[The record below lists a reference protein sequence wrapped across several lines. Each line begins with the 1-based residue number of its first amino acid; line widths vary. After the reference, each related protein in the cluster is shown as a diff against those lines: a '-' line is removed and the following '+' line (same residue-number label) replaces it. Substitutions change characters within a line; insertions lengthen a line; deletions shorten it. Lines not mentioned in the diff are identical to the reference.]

1 MPFARCH
8 VFRACRRGFGLIYY
22 RYSRI
27 WRRIKP
33 FSRVYL
39 EITNC
44 CNLACSFCPGTTRR
58 AAFLTVAQF
67 THLAGALRGQTRFLY
82 FHVMG
87 EPLLHPD
94 LLEQLDIA
102 GRMGFRVVLTTNGT
116 LLPKRQREL
125 LAAPALHKVSVSL
138 HSFEANSG
146 VDMEHYLAGCTDF
159 GLAASETGIL
169 IDYRLWNLDGAET
182 RGRNEQNDAILNHLH
197 AAYPGNWTQN
207 TWGWRLCDR
216 TFIHYGE
223 KFDWPSPDAPDHG
236 EAGTCRA
243 LRDQLAVLC
252 DGTVVPCCL
261 DGEGRIPLG
270 NLLAQPLDEILA
282 AEPAR
287 SIAAGFA
294 LQKRLHPLCRR
305 CGYAQRFR

>member
-1 MPFARCH
+1 M
-8 VFRACRRGFGLIYY
+8 
-22 RYSRI
+22 
-27 WRRIKP
+27 P

-94 LLEQLDIA
+94 LPELLDVA

-125 LAAPALHKVSVSL
+125 LAAQALHKVSVSL

-146 VDMEHYLAGCTDF
+146 VDMEHYLAGCRDF
-159 GLAASETGIL
+159 GLAASEAGIL

-182 RGRNEQNDAILNHLH
+182 RGRNEQNNAILNHLH

-207 TWGWRLCDR
+207 TWGWRLRDR

-223 KFDWPSPDAPDHG
+223 KFDWPSPDASDHG

-270 NLLAQPLDEILA
+270 NLLTQPLDEILA

-287 SIAAGFA
+287 SIADGFA
-294 LQKRLHPLCRR
+294 RQKRIHPLCRR
-305 CGYAQRFR
+305 CGYSERFHKKPQSSSR

>member
-1 MPFARCH
+1 M
-8 VFRACRRGFGLIYY
+8 
-22 RYSRI
+22 
-27 WRRIKP
+27 P

-39 EITNC
+39 EITDC
-44 CNLACSFCPGTTRR
+44 CNLACSFCPGTKRR

-94 LLEQLDIA
+94 LPELLDVA

-116 LLPKRQREL
+116 LLPKRQSAL

-146 VDMEHYLAGCTDF
+146 VDMCSYLAGCTDF
-159 GLAASETGIL
+159 GLAAAETGIL
-169 IDYRLWNLDGAET
+169 IDYRLWNLDGAQT
-182 RGRNEQNDAILNHLH
+182 RGRNAQNDAILTHLR
-197 AAYPGNWTQN
+197 AAYPGDWTQN
-207 TWGWRLCDR
+207 TWGWRLRDR

-270 NLLAQPLDEILA
+270 NLLTQPLDEILA

-287 SIAAGFA
+287 SIADGFA
-294 LQKRLHPLCRR
+294 RQKRIHPLCRR
-305 CGYAQRFR
+305 CGYSERFHKKPQSSSR

>member
-1 MPFARCH
+1 M
-8 VFRACRRGFGLIYY
+8 
-22 RYSRI
+22 
-27 WRRIKP
+27 P

-94 LLEQLDIA
+94 LPELLDIA

-125 LAAPALHKVSVSL
+125 LAAQALHKVSVSL

-159 GLAASETGIL
+159 GLAASEAGIL

-197 AAYPGNWTQN
+197 AVYPGNWTQN

>member
-1 MPFARCH
+1 M
-8 VFRACRRGFGLIYY
+8 
-22 RYSRI
+22 
-27 WRRIKP
+27 P

-67 THLAGALRGQTRFLY
+67 THLAAALRGQTRFLY

-94 LLEQLDIA
+94 LPELLDIA

-125 LAAPALHKVSVSL
+125 LAAQALHKVSVSL

-159 GLAASETGIL
+159 GLAASEAGIL

-207 TWGWRLCDR
+207 TWGWRLRDR

-270 NLLAQPLDEILA
+270 NLLTQPLDEILA
-282 AEPAR
+282 AKPAR
-287 SIAAGFA
+287 SIADGFA
-294 LQKRLHPLCRR
+294 RQKRIHPLCRR
-305 CGYAQRFR
+305 CGYSERFHKKPQSSSR

>member
-1 MPFARCH
+1 M
-8 VFRACRRGFGLIYY
+8 
-22 RYSRI
+22 
-27 WRRIKP
+27 P

-44 CNLACSFCPGTTRR
+44 CNLACSFCPGTKRR
-58 AAFLTVAQF
+58 AAFLTVEQF
-67 THLAGALRGQTRFLY
+67 TRLAGALRGQTRFLY

-87 EPLLHPD
+87 EPLLHPE
-94 LLEQLDIA
+94 LPELLDIA
-102 GRMGFRVVLTTNGT
+102 GGMGFRVVLTTNGT
-116 LLPKRQREL
+116 LLPKRQEVL

-146 VDMEHYLAGCTDF
+146 VDMAAYLAGCTGF
-159 GLAASETGIL
+159 GLAAAEAGIL
-169 IDYRLWNLDGAET
+169 IDYRLWNLDGAQT
-182 RGRNEQNDAILNHLH
+182 RGQNAQNDVILTHLH
-197 AAYPGNWTQN
+197 AAYPGDWTRN
-207 TWGWRLCDR
+207 TWGWRLRDR

-270 NLLAQPLDEILA
+270 NLLTQELDEILSA
-282 AEPAR
+282 GPAR
-287 SIAAGFA
+287 SLAEGFA
-294 LQKRLHPLCRR
+294 RQRRVHPLCRR
-305 CGYAQRFR
+305 CGYSERFNKKPQSSSR

>member
-1 MPFARCH
+1 M
-8 VFRACRRGFGLIYY
+8 
-22 RYSRI
+22 
-27 WRRIKP
+27 P

-94 LLEQLDIA
+94 LPELLDIA

-125 LAAPALHKVSVSL
+125 LAAQALHKVSVSL

-159 GLAASETGIL
+159 GLAASEAGIL

-223 KFDWPSPDAPDHG
+223 KLHWPSPDAPDHG

-243 LRDQLAVLC
+243 LRDQLQPGEYGLFL
-252 DGTVVPCCL
+252 GTAHPAKFKESV
-261 DGEGRIPLG
+261 E
-270 NLLAQPLDEILA
+270 EILQETLPLPKELADRADLPLLSHNLPADFA
-282 AEPAR
+282 ALR
-287 SIAAGFA
+287 KLMMG
-294 LQKRLHPLCRR
+294 
-305 CGYAQRFR
+305 

>member
-1 MPFARCH
+1 M
-8 VFRACRRGFGLIYY
+8 
-22 RYSRI
+22 
-27 WRRIKP
+27 P

-94 LLEQLDIA
+94 LPELLDVA

-125 LAAPALHKVSVSL
+125 LAAQALHKVSVSL

-159 GLAASETGIL
+159 GLAASEAGIL

-207 TWGWRLCDR
+207 TWGWRLCDGR
-216 TFIHYGE
+216 LSTTAKNSTGPAPMRPTTAKPGHAARCAIS
-223 KFDWPSPDAPDHG
+223 WPCSATGRSSPAASTARG
-236 EAGTCRA
+236 ASRSGTCWRSRSTKFLPLNLPAA
-243 LRDQLAVLC
+243 LPQASRCKNGSTRSAAAAAMRSAFDESVER
-252 DGTVVPCCL
+252 TV
-261 DGEGRIPLG
+261 
-270 NLLAQPLDEILA
+270 
-282 AEPAR
+282 
-287 SIAAGFA
+287 
-294 LQKRLHPLCRR
+294 KRLPCVRGGVLHHWIRASSLRR
-305 CGYAQRFR
+305 

>member
-1 MPFARCH
+1 M
-8 VFRACRRGFGLIYY
+8 
-22 RYSRI
+22 
-27 WRRIKP
+27 P

-94 LLEQLDIA
+94 LPELLDIA

-159 GLAASETGIL
+159 GLAASEAGIL

-261 DGEGRIPLG
+261 DGEGELALG
-270 NLLAQPLDEILA
+270 NLFRQELEDILRGERA
-282 AEPAR
+282 AA
-287 SIAAGFA
+287 IHAGFDA
-294 LQKRLHPLCRR
+294 RRPAEELCRR
-305 CGYAQRFR
+305 CGYAERFTRG

>member
-1 MPFARCH
+1 M
-8 VFRACRRGFGLIYY
+8 
-22 RYSRI
+22 
-27 WRRIKP
+27 P

-94 LLEQLDIA
+94 LPELLDIA

-125 LAAPALHKVSVSL
+125 LAAQALHKVSVSL

-159 GLAASETGIL
+159 GLAASEASIL

-197 AAYPGNWTQN
+197 AAYPGSWTQN
-207 TWGWRLCDR
+207 TWGWRL
-216 TFIHYGE
+216 
-223 KFDWPSPDAPDHG
+223 
-236 EAGTCRA
+236 
-243 LRDQLAVLC
+243 
-252 DGTVVPCCL
+252 
-261 DGEGRIPLG
+261 
-270 NLLAQPLDEILA
+270 
-282 AEPAR
+282 
-287 SIAAGFA
+287 
-294 LQKRLHPLCRR
+294 
-305 CGYAQRFR
+305 

>member
-1 MPFARCH
+1 M
-8 VFRACRRGFGLIYY
+8 
-22 RYSRI
+22 
-27 WRRIKP
+27 P

-94 LLEQLDIA
+94 LPELLDIA

-125 LAAPALHKVSVSL
+125 LAAQTLHKVSVSL

-159 GLAASETGIL
+159 GLAASEAGIL

-207 TWGWRLCDR
+207 TWGWRLRDR

-270 NLLAQPLDEILA
+270 NLLTQPLDEILA

-287 SIAAGFA
+287 SIADGFA
-294 LQKRLHPLCRR
+294 RQKRIHPLCRR
-305 CGYAQRFR
+305 CGYSERFHKKPQSSSR

>member
-1 MPFARCH
+1 M
-8 VFRACRRGFGLIYY
+8 
-22 RYSRI
+22 
-27 WRRIKP
+27 P

-94 LLEQLDIA
+94 LPELLDIA

-159 GLAASETGIL
+159 GLAASEAGIL

-197 AAYPGNWTQN
+197 AAYPGQLDTKYV
-207 TWGWRLCDR
+207 GLAAVRR

-270 NLLAQPLDEILA
+270 NLLRSRSTKFLPLNLPA
-282 AEPAR
+282 ALRQASRCKNGSTR
-287 SIAAGFA
+287 SAAG
-294 LQKRLHPLCRR
+294 
-305 CGYAQRFR
+305 CG

>member
-1 MPFARCH
+1 M
-8 VFRACRRGFGLIYY
+8 
-22 RYSRI
+22 
-27 WRRIKP
+27 P

-94 LLEQLDIA
+94 LPELLDVA

-125 LAAPALHKVSVSL
+125 LAAQALHKVSVSL

-159 GLAASETGIL
+159 GLAASEAGIL

-207 TWGWRLCDR
+207 TWGWRLCDGR
-216 TFIHYGE
+216 LSTTAKNSTG
-223 KFDWPSPDAPDHG
+223 PAPMRRPRRSRDMPRAARS
-236 EAGTCRA
+236 AGRA
-243 LRDQLAVLC
+243 LRR
-252 DGTVVPCCL
+252 DG
-261 DGEGRIPLG
+261 RPLLPRRRG
-270 NLLAQPLDEILA
+270 AHPA
-282 AEPAR
+282 REPAG
-287 SIAAGFA
+287 AAA
-294 LQKRLHPLCRR
+294 RRNSCR
-305 CGYAQRFR
+305 

>member
-1 MPFARCH
+1 M
-8 VFRACRRGFGLIYY
+8 
-22 RYSRI
+22 
-27 WRRIKP
+27 P

-39 EITNC
+39 EITDC
-44 CNLACSFCPGTTRR
+44 CNLACSFCPGTKRR
-58 AAFLTVAQF
+58 AAFLSAEQF
-67 THLAGALRGQTRFLY
+67 THLAAALCGQTRFLY

-87 EPLLHPD
+87 EPLLHPELPE
-94 LLEQLDIA
+94 LLEIA
-102 GRMGFRVVLTTNGT
+102 GGMGFRVVLTTNGT
-116 LLPKRQREL
+116 LLPKRQSAL

-146 VDMEHYLAGCTDF
+146 VDMGSYLAGCTDF
-159 GLAASETGIL
+159 GLAAAETGIL
-169 IDYRLWNLDGAET
+169 IDYRLWNLDGAQT
-182 RGRNEQNDAILNHLH
+182 RGRNAQNDAILAHLR
-197 AAYPGNWTQN
+197 AAYPGDWTQN
-207 TWGWRLCDR
+207 TWGWRLRDR

-270 NLLAQPLDEILA
+270 NLLTQPLDEILA

-287 SIAAGFA
+287 SIVDGFA
-294 LQKRLHPLCRR
+294 RQKRIHPLCRR
-305 CGYAQRFR
+305 CGYSERFHKKPQSSSR

>member
-1 MPFARCH
+1 M
-8 VFRACRRGFGLIYY
+8 
-22 RYSRI
+22 
-27 WRRIKP
+27 P

-44 CNLACSFCPGTTRR
+44 CNLACSFCPGTARR

-94 LLEQLDIA
+94 LPELLDIA

-159 GLAASETGIL
+159 GLAASEAGIL
-169 IDYRLWNLDGAET
+169 ID
-182 RGRNEQNDAILNHLH
+182 
-197 AAYPGNWTQN
+197 
-207 TWGWRLCDR
+207 
-216 TFIHYGE
+216 
-223 KFDWPSPDAPDHG
+223 
-236 EAGTCRA
+236 
-243 LRDQLAVLC
+243 
-252 DGTVVPCCL
+252 
-261 DGEGRIPLG
+261 
-270 NLLAQPLDEILA
+270 
-282 AEPAR
+282 
-287 SIAAGFA
+287 
-294 LQKRLHPLCRR
+294 
-305 CGYAQRFR
+305 